1 MLSKSASTFIAA
13 LPFAAAALLAASP
26 VQTQAQTPGR
36 IFRRVRQG
44 DGGRRAAAA
53 MTSTGRAGYTP
64 QGWRTVMHMKRN
76 AQAPIP
82 EGQWGSRRAVPGR
95 GTSPSRRGRR
105 RRSSKGRPKPRSSS
119 GPCRR
124 RARGR
129 DPLAAADGAIWYTG
143 QLSNK
148 LGRVDPA
155 TGAVKEYPLKTPRTG
170 PHGLV
175 EDKSGNI
182 WFTGNG
188 SSLIGRLD
196 PKPARSPNIRC
207 PTRR

>member
-1 MLSKSASTFIAA
+1 
-13 LPFAAAALLAASP
+13 
-26 VQTQAQTPGR
+26 
-36 IFRRVRQG
+36 
-44 DGGRRAAAA
+44 
-53 MTSTGRAGYTP
+53 
-64 QGWRTVMHMKRN
+64 MHMKRN

-82 EGQWGSRRAVPGR
+82 EGQWEVVEQYLVRNFPEPPRPAAAVVKGPAEATIKLWTVPTPGSRPH
-95 GTSPSRRGRR
+95 
-105 RRSSKGRPKPRSSS
+105 
-119 GPCRR
+119 
-124 RARGR
+124 